1 MPNKTIDHKGWKTKS
16 QQDDDNEEV
25 AYQKGDR
32 QNLNSEDQI
41 IGLTLT
47 VFQ

>member
-1 MPNKTIDHKGWKTKS
+1 MPNKAIDHKGWKTQS
-16 QQDDDNEEV
+16 QQDYDNEEV